1 MFLLTLSVLRLSEKY
16 AGTLRRKIAPE
27 YAYSIPLRP
36 PNPRQTGHRKRGCN
50 GLSGRLGC
58 VRYHRQSHELG
69 LMRALPGLPHPGIY
83 RMPLVYGYVKLKR
96 SLAPRIAGVCK
107 LRCRTCLL
115 FVGRCEGALAANLE
129 PNIHV
134 HARTPDI
141 RNFVWTHRWA
151 TILDL
156 QMYRAAW
163 LEGVEWAESSS
174 CKQERET
181 GQKLPRGTP
190 S

>member
-1 MFLLTLSVLRLSEKY
+1 
-16 AGTLRRKIAPE
+16 
-27 YAYSIPLRP
+27 
-36 PNPRQTGHRKRGCN
+36 
-50 GLSGRLGC
+50 
-58 VRYHRQSHELG
+58 
-69 LMRALPGLPHPGIY
+69 
-83 RMPLVYGYVKLKR
+83 MPLVYGFVKLTC
-96 SLAPRIAGVCK
+96 SFAPGIAGGCK
-107 LRCRTCLL
+107 LRYRTCLL
-115 FVGRCEGALAANLE
+115 YVGRCEGALAVGLGL
-129 PNIHV
+129 NIHV

-141 RNFVWTHRWA
+141 RNVVWTHRWA